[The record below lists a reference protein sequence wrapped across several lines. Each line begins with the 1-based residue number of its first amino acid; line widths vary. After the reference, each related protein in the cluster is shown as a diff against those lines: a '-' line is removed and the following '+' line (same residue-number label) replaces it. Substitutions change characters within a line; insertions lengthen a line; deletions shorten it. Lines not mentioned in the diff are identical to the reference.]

1 MVVKMPSVLFVCTG
15 NSARSQMA
23 EGFARR
29 HGPKW
34 LRVDSAGVRPAGLN
48 PFAVWAMNEV
58 GIDISQQT
66 SDALGDKDLRRYDH
80 FITLCG
86 NARDSCPVL
95 PAELRSE
102 HWDLPDPAG
111 TWGTPEERMGGF
123 RVVRY
128 LIEQRVMELLNRLAR

>member
-1 MVVKMPSVLFVCTG
+1 MPSVLFVCTG

-23 EGFARR
+23 EGFVRR
-29 HGPKW
+29 LGSKQI
-34 LRVDSAGVRPAGLN
+34 RADSAGVRPAALN
-48 PFAVWAMNEV
+48 PYAVWAMNEV

-86 NARDSCPVL
+86 DARDSCPVL
-95 PAELRSE
+95 PEELRSE
-102 HWDLPDPAG
+102 HWDLPDPARI
-111 TWGTPEERMGGF
+111 WGTPEERMGGF

-128 LIEQRVMELLNRLAR
+128 LIEQRVLELLNRLTR

>member
-1 MVVKMPSVLFVCTG
+1 
-15 NSARSQMA
+15 MA

-29 HGPKW
+29 HGSKW

-48 PFAVWAMNEV
+48 PYAVWAMNEV

>member
-1 MVVKMPSVLFVCTG
+1 MMTMASVLFVCTG

-23 EGFARR
+23 EGFARC
-29 HGPKW
+29 HGAKW
-34 LRVDSAGVRPAGLN
+34 VRVDSAGIRPAGLN

-66 SDALGDKDLRRYDH
+66 SDALEDKDLRGYDH
-80 FITLCG
+80 FVTLCG
-86 NARDSCPVL
+86 NARDSCPAM
-95 PAELRSE
+95 PAEVRSE

-111 TWGTPEERMGGF
+111 IWGSPEERMRGF

-128 LIEQRVMELLNRLAR
+128 MIEQRVLEFLNRLAR

>member
-1 MVVKMPSVLFVCTG
+1 MMNMSSVLFVCTG

-29 HGPKW
+29 HGSKRV
-34 LRVDSAGVRPAGLN
+34 RVDSAGVRPAGLN
-48 PFAVWAMNEV
+48 PYAVWAMNEV

-66 SDALGDKDLRRYDH
+66 SDALGDKDLRGYDQ
-80 FITLCG
+80 FVTLCG

-102 HWDLPDPAG
+102 HWDLPDPARI
-111 TWGTPEERMGGF
+111 WGSPEEKMRGF

-128 LIEQRVMELLNRLAR
+128 MIEQRVMDLLNRLAQ